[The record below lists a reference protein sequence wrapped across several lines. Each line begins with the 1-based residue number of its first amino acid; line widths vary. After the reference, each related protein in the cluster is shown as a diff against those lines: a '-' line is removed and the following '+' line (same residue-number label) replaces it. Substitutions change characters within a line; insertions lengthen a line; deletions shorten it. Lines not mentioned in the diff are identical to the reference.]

1 MNDKIANNNTNY
13 SVDKPQPAQY
23 RNKQDSDQTKYNH
36 WCEGQ
41 TQKCGGMIPINGI
54 AASCV
59 RRQSKIMSKERV

>member
-23 RNKQDSDQTKYNH
+23 RNKQDSDQTKYKH

-41 TQKCGGMIPINGI
+41 RQKCGGMKPINGI
-54 AASCV
+54 PAVVLDGKA
-59 RRQSKIMSKERV
+59 K

>member
-23 RNKQDSDQTKYNH
+23 RNKKDSDQTKYNH

-41 TQKCGGMIPINGI
+41 I
-54 AASCV
+54 
-59 RRQSKIMSKERV
+59 